1 MSAVCAIN
9 TVHATLQPFR
19 AAMSDLYVPAQNEA
33 REQIMFERFTEK
45 ARRVIFFARYEASQY
60 GSQYIETEHLLLGL
74 FREGPSLFSGRL
86 GPTID
91 ADNIRKEIEG
101 RIVPRER
108 ISTSVEVPLS
118 KECKQVLNFAFEES
132 NTLGHR
138 YVGPEHILLGI
149 LRAESSLA
157 ARLLVERGLKP
168 GSIRER
174 LPNQP
179 SPIYLSKA
187 TTGAPLT
194 LESFLDGLNSLTPEG
209 LNSYFSQ
216 NAEFI
221 DAEGK
226 RWDREE
232 IRKGIETLLAPYAK
246 RNATYVVEATPAET
260 SELFVA
266 IVLWKNALLA
276 SEQRAWMHR
285 MCVVLLPQGNDWQ
298 IFLVQV
304 TPIRLS

>member
-1 MSAVCAIN
+1 MNAVCAVN

-19 AAMSDLYVPAQNEA
+19 AAMSNLYVPAQNKA

-45 ARRVIFFARYEASQY
+45 ARRVIFFARFEASQY

-74 FREGPSLFSGRL
+74 FREEPSLFSGRL

-91 ADNIRKEIEG
+91 MDNIRKEIEG
-101 RIVPRER
+101 RITPRER

-118 KECKQVLNFAFEES
+118 MESKQVLTFAFEES

-138 YVGPEHILLGI
+138 YIGPEHFLLGI
-149 LRAESSLA
+149 LRVESSLA
-157 ARLLVERGLKP
+157 ARLLLERGLKS
-168 GSIRER
+168 GLIRER

-179 SPIYLSKA
+179 GPIDLSKA
-187 TTGAPLT
+187 TTGASLT
-194 LESFLDGLNSLTPEG
+194 LESFLSGLNSLTSEE

-221 DAEGK
+221 DANGK
-226 RWDREE
+226 RWNREE
-232 IRKGIETLLAPYAK
+232 ICKGIETLFAPYAK

-266 IVLWKNALLA
+266 NVLWKNALLA

-285 MCVVLLPQGNDWQ
+285 MSVVLLPQANDWQ
-298 IFLVQV
+298 ILLVHV
-304 TPIRLS
+304 TPVRLS